1 MPKKI
6 IICCDGTGNEIK
18 ENESNVLKF
27 YRLLKESAA
36 QVAFYDPGVGT
47 ISNSGAWSTA
57 KNKAKGV
64 FGLATGYGLD
74 ANVLEAY
81 RFLVRTYKPKDDIY
95 LIGFSRGAHT
105 VRVLAGFMNMVG
117 VLRPHQEHLSSYAFT
132 AYKQAG
138 TKGEKGKNGDYDIA
152 YKVQEVLDTFRPTI
166 RFMGCW
172 DTVAS
177 VIVPRADRL
186 YLPALE
192 ALPFTEKN
200 PNVEF
205 FRHAMAIDERRR
217 MFRVSRWKSP
227 QKFKPSPYM
236 KEEDAGP
243 QDIKQVWFAGVHSD
257 IGGGYPESESGA
269 AKFPLM
275 WMVDEARAQ
284 GLVFRETLVKRLV
297 MGKNPKN
304 VEAGSKRDY
313 AAPDAQGPLHNSLR
327 GPWKILEY
335 LPKRK
340 KWHED
345 PTIRGSKGFYIPKAE
360 MRHIPEGSIIHPSVF
375 ARIQAGDYNPP
386 NLPNDAKD
394 IAVEDVSADPK

>member
-6 IICCDGTGNEIK
+6 VVCCDGTGNEIK

-27 YRLLKESAA
+27 YRLLKESNA

-47 ISNSGAWSTA
+47 ISNSGAWSTV

-74 ANVLEAY
+74 ANVLDAY
-81 RFLVRTYKPKDDIY
+81 RFLVRTYKPKDEIY

-105 VRVLAGFMNMVG
+105 VRVLAGFMNLIG

-132 AYKQAG
+132 AYKQSG
-138 TKGEKGKNGDYDIA
+138 TKGDYSIA
-152 YKVQEVLDTFRPTI
+152 WQVQETLDTHRPTV

-177 VIVPRADRL
+177 VIVPRADRF

-192 ALPFTEKN
+192 ALPFTEEN

-205 FRHAMAIDERRR
+205 FRHALAIDERRR
-217 MFRVSRWKSP
+217 MFRVSRWKEP
-227 QKFKPSPYM
+227 QIFKSYPYM
-236 KEEDAGP
+236 KPEDAAE

-257 IGGGYPESESGA
+257 IGGGYSESESGA
-269 AKFPLM
+269 AKFPLL

-284 GLVFRETLVKRLV
+284 GLAFRETLVKRLV
-297 MGKNPKN
+297 MGQNPKN
-304 VEAGSKRDY
+304 VETGSKRDY
-313 AAPDAQGPLHNSLR
+313 SAPDAEAPLHDSLR

-340 KWHED
+340 KWHDNPEEN
-345 PTIRGSKGFYIPKAE
+345 GSAGIYLPRAEPRYIPD
-360 MRHIPEGSIIHPSVF
+360 GSTIHPSVY
-375 ARIQAGDYNPP
+375 ARIHAGGYSPP
-386 NLPNDAKD
+386 NLPAETQL
-394 IAVEDVSADPK
+394 IAEDNAPADKP